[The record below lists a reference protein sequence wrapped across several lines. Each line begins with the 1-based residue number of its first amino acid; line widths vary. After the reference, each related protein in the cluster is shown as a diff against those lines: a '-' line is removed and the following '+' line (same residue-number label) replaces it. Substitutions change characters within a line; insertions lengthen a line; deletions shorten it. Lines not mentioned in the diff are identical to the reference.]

1 MKKYMILA
9 KNDYNEEIFYTDIK
23 AEAKS
28 AFDRMLDKY
37 FFVKAYCY
45 NEKDNLYQDITDIN
59 APSVYDVQTYT
70 SLALSEDACIDGV
83 EFKLMNEEHHEFTN
97 KLDALQYIIH
107 SMKAGRKY
115 KLYKNGRRDWSV

>member
-9 KNDYNEEIFYTDIK
+9 KNDYNEEIFYTNIK

-45 NEKDNLYQDITDIN
+45 NEKDNLYQDITEIN

-70 SLALSEDACIDGV
+70 GLALSKDGV
-83 EFKLMNEEHHEFTN
+83 EFELLNEEHHEFTN
-97 KLDALQYIIH
+97 KLDALHYIIYAI
-107 SMKAGRKY
+107 KEGRKY

>member
-28 AFDRMLDKY
+28 AFDRMMDKY
-37 FFVKAYCY
+37 FFVKAFCY
-45 NEKDNLYQDITDIN
+45 NQKVETYQDITEIN
-59 APSVYDVQTYT
+59 AQFVYRVQTYT
-70 SLALSEDACIDGV
+70 GLEIIEKSDCLD
-83 EFKLMNEEHHEFTN
+83 FKLLNEENYEFTN
-97 KLDALQYIIH
+97 KLDALKCIIQ

-115 KLYKNGRRDWSV
+115 KLYKNGRRDYSV

>member
-1 MKKYMILA
+1 MILA

-28 AFDRMLDKY
+28 AFDRMMDKY
-37 FFVKAYCY
+37 FFVKAFCY
-45 NEKDNLYQDITDIN
+45 NEKNETYQDITEIN
-59 APSVYDVQTYT
+59 AQSVYIVQTYT
-70 SLALSEDACIDGV
+70 GLELIEKKDCLD
-83 EFKLMNEEHHEFTN
+83 FKLLNEENHTFTN
-97 KLDALQYIIH
+97 KLDALNCIIQ

>member
-28 AFDRMLDKY
+28 TFDRMMDKY
-37 FFVKAYCY
+37 FFVKAFCY
-45 NEKDNLYQDITDIN
+45 NKKDESYQDITEIN
-59 APSVYDVQTYT
+59 TQSVYRVQTYT
-70 SLALSEDACIDGV
+70 GLELIEKSDCLD
-83 EFKLMNEEHHEFTN
+83 FKLLNEENYEFTN
-97 KLDALQYIIH
+97 KLDALKCIIQ

-115 KLYKNGRRDWSV
+115 KLYKNGRRDYSV

>member
-28 AFDRMLDKY
+28 AFDRMMDKY
-37 FFVKAYCY
+37 FFVKAFCY
-45 NEKDNLYQDITDIN
+45 NEKNETYQDITEIN
-59 APSVYDVQTYT
+59 AQSVYIVQTYT
-70 SLALSEDACIDGV
+70 GLELIEKKDCLDC
-83 EFKLMNEEHHEFTN
+83 KLLNEENHTFTN
-97 KLDALQYIIH
+97 KLEALNCIIQ

>member
-28 AFDRMLDKY
+28 AFDRMMDKY
-37 FFVKAYCY
+37 FFVKAFCY
-45 NEKDNLYQDITDIN
+45 NENNEMYQDITEIN
-59 APSVYDVQTYT
+59 AQSVYIVQTYT
-70 SLALSEDACIDGV
+70 GLELIEKKDCLD
-83 EFKLMNEEHHEFTN
+83 FKLLNEENHTFTN
-97 KLDALQYIIH
+97 KLDALNCIIQ

>member
-9 KNDYNEEIFYTDIK
+9 KNDYNEEFFYTDIK

-28 AFDRMLDKY
+28 AFDRMMDKY
-37 FFVKAYCY
+37 FFVKAFCY
-45 NEKDNLYQDITDIN
+45 NKQDGLYKDITEIN
-59 APSVYDVQTYT
+59 SQSVYTVQTYT
-70 SLALSEDACIDGV
+70 GLELIEKTDCVD
-83 EFKLMNEEHHEFTN
+83 FNLLNEENHDFTN
-97 KLDALQYIIH
+97 KSDALFYIIQ

>member
-1 MKKYMILA
+1 MKKYIILA

-28 AFDRMLDKY
+28 AFDRMMDKY
-37 FFVKAYCY
+37 FFVKAFCY
-45 NEKDNLYQDITDIN
+45 NKENETYQDITEIN
-59 APSVYDVQTYT
+59 AQSVYTVQTYT
-70 SLALSEDACIDGV
+70 GLELIEKKDCLD
-83 EFKLMNEEHHEFTN
+83 FKLLNEENHTFTN
-97 KLDALQYIIH
+97 KLDALNCIIQ

>member
-28 AFDRMLDKY
+28 AFDRMMDKY
-37 FFVKAYCY
+37 FFVKAFCY
-45 NEKDNLYQDITDIN
+45 NEKVETYQDITEIN
-59 APSVYDVQTYT
+59 AQSVYRVQTYT
-70 SLALSEDACIDGV
+70 GLELIEKEDCLD
-83 EFKLMNEEHHEFTN
+83 FKLLNEENYEFTN
-97 KLDALQYIIH
+97 KLDALTCIIH

-115 KLYKNGRRDWSV
+115 KLYKNGGRDWSV